1 MVLLELGI
9 IAICFVFLVKS
20 AQELTTRLV
29 RIAKIIG
36 LPEFTTSFLAI
47 GIIAVLPEL
56 SIGVNSALKGESSF
70 GLGIVFGS
78 NIADLTLIV
87 GLVALFANSLRLHN
101 STLKEIKTILAA
113 TLLPIM
119 LLLDGE
125 ISRTD
130 GALLLAAFVAYIY
143 IIIHAHKH
151 EQIQNPKGSA
161 QNFFKEI
168 ILTLAMW
175 LVLFLSGHIPQSN
188 LIFRW

>member
-1 MVLLELGI
+1 
-9 IAICFVFLVKS
+9 
-20 AQELTTRLV
+20 
-29 RIAKIIG
+29 
-36 LPEFTTSFLAI
+36 
-47 GIIAVLPEL
+47 
-56 SIGVNSALKGESSF
+56 
-70 GLGIVFGS
+70 
-78 NIADLTLIV
+78 
-87 GLVALFANSLRLHN
+87 
-101 STLKEIKTILAA
+101 
-113 TLLPIM
+113 M